1 MYRSEK
7 NEAISM
13 AECLSRVILSE
24 GNHPRSASFLDH
36 VQTDAVYFEDGNV
49 SALQLNKNS
58 PNWAESHEK
67 AFEKEILSFQTEIYS
82 LGRGRRAKREFVIL
96 PTDD

>member
-1 MYRSEK
+1 MTKLMYRSVK

-24 GNHPRSASFLDH
+24 GHHPRSASFLDH
-36 VQTDAVYFEDGNV
+36 VQTDAVYFEDG
-49 SALQLNKNS
+49 S

-67 AFEKEILSFQTEIYS
+67 AFEKGILSFQTEIYS
-82 LGRGRRAKREFVIL
+82 LGGGRRAKREFVTL